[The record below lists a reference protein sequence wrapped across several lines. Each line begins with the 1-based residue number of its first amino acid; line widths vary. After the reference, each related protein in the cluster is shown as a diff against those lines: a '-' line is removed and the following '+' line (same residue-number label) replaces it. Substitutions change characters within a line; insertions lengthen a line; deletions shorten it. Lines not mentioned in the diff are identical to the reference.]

1 MTASKHNPQPRFGGW
16 YSYQEW
22 AEHGFITRDAHE
34 SHTRQQ
40 HNSASAES
48 AAPHET
54 RHSSASAESAE
65 SHETRSQRDAEA
77 AEVARGHATA
87 ARLALSTPG
96 WYLMYG
102 ASTRLIWAFPTFP
115 GAPRGLI
122 LSDQDPVRLYG
133 LIQRAQ
139 AEHRQ

>member
-48 AAPHET
+48 AA
-54 RHSSASAESAE
+54 